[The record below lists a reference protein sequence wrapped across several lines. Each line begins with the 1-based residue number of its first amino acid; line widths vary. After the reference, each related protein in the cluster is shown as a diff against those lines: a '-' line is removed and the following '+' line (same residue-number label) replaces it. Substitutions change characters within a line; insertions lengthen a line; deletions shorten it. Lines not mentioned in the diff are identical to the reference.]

1 MGKSILEAV
10 KAHVKDGKLQEG
22 FSLAKGPF
30 ADGAQ
35 DGIFMYHMNHESASP
50 EKVES
55 LRAVLK
61 KALTGN
67 YKKADEMYLNLKT
80 QTLSVIDDIQD
91 IVFEMGE
98 GDRGAKIW
106 DYAAHLIEDGEDPEL
121 VKLGLALAEPF
132 DTDDDDVYKEELRT
146 LGLSNELSLFVIF
159 NMRKWTDANEEIFA
173 LVKKVTGWG
182 RIFGI
187 NFLSEGLT
195 DEIKTWLITDGWSNY
210 VMTEY
215 SVLDIWNQA
224 GAEERLKSETITT
237 AELKGIGR
245 LIEASIG
252 DGKPMATLSNLENFE
267 EIKSLWISKAKA
279 ASDAE
284 LDELIKNVG

>member
-159 NMRKWTDANEEIFA
+159 NMRKWTNANEEIFS
-173 LVKKVTGWG
+173 LVKKVHGWG

-187 NFLSEGLT
+187 NFLGEGLS
-195 DEIKTWLITDGWSNY
+195 DEIKTWLITDGWSNA

-215 SVLDIWNQA
+215 SVLDIWDQA
-224 GAEERLKSETITT
+224 GAEERLKADDITT
-237 AELKGIGR
+237 AELLGIGK
-245 LIEASIG
+245 LIEASTG
-252 DGKPMATLSNLENFE
+252 EGKPMATLAGKENFE
-267 EIKSLWISKAKA
+267 EIKNIWLTKAKA
-279 ASDAE
+279 AGDAGLE
-284 LDELIKNVG
+284 ELIKTMQ